1 MPKIQATTNVGHR
14 ARLKDKLLKSH
25 ENLLD
30 YEILE
35 LLLFNA
41 IPRKDVKP
49 LAKALL
55 HQYKSIGKIINL
67 PITELSALP
76 KSAHVLFKLLQVT
89 ILRVSKEQIINN
101 PIINNWNSLIT
112 YLRNNI
118 GYKNTECL
126 KIIFLNQKNIL
137 ITEETIEYGTINS
150 IAIYPREILKQ
161 AIFHNASSIV
171 LAHNHPSGITT
182 PSASDITMTQQLK
195 EVLAPLNISLVDHI
209 IISSNSHYSFKQNNI
224 I

>member
-1 MPKIQATTNVGHR
+1 MSKIKATTNVGHR
-14 ARLKDKLLKSH
+14 ARLKDKLLKSD
-25 ENLLD
+25 ENLPD

-49 LAKALL
+49 LAKSLL
-55 HQYKSIGKIINL
+55 HKYQTIGKIINL
-67 PITELSALP
+67 PLTELSSLP
-76 KSAHVLFKLLQVT
+76 KAIHVLFKLMQAT
-89 ILRVSKEQIINN
+89 IARVNKEQIIAN
-101 PIINNWNSLIT
+101 PVINNWNSLLT
-112 YLRNNI
+112 YIRTNI

-126 KIIFLNQKNIL
+126 KILFLNHKNIL

-150 IAIYPREILKQ
+150 VAIYPREILKK

-182 PSASDITMTQQLK
+182 PSASDISMTQQVK

-209 IISSNSHYSFKQNNI
+209 IISSNSHYSFKQNNLI
-224 I
+224 